1 MCANI
6 YSQLLVVLLIVC
18 AISYLLFP
26 VPQLEVAECR
36 RDVPTVLSSSVIK
49 PGSSPSQP
57 TPMDISDTH
66 QSTSSSHHPTL
77 ELSTSADTEMEEG
90 GGKGVSGDG
99 EGGERAEQCIPEQA
113 ALIKSILNFLKKAIP
128 EPMFAESIRNRKQL
142 ESTVYMYIHTYI
154 ILVSSRNQSSNT
166 RV

>member
-1 MCANI
+1 M
-6 YSQLLVVLLIVC
+6 LVVLLIVC

-57 TPMDISDTH
+57 TPMDISDAH

-90 GGKGVSGDG
+90 GSGGSKGVSGEG

-142 ESTVYMYIHTYI
+142 ESSVYIHMYMHT
-154 ILVSSRNQSSNT
+154 
-166 RV
+166 

>member
-1 MCANI
+1 ML
-6 YSQLLVVLLIVC
+6 SVTF
-18 AISYLLFP
+18 LFP
-26 VPQLEVAECR
+26 VLQLEVAECR

-66 QSTSSSHHPTL
+66 QSTSSSHHPSL

-90 GGKGVSGDG
+90 GSGKGVSGDG

-142 ESTVYMYIHTYI
+142 DSTYLHLHSCAPPYTSA
-154 ILVSSRNQSSNT
+154 LVFACR
-166 RV
+166 